1 MIVMDGTIRHWRR
14 RNRGRRKP
22 YHTMMILGIKR
33 RKRIPVPLS
42 GALETRYRILMNR
55 RKNLHY
61 KDTDPH
67 QDRRDYA
74 WRMA

>member
-1 MIVMDGTIRHWRR
+1 MIVMEGTIRHWRR

-42 GALETRYRILMNR
+42 GALETRYRVFMAE

-61 KDTDPH
+61 KFTYADD
-67 QDRRDYA
+67 DNKDYA

>member
-1 MIVMDGTIRHWRR
+1 MIKEYGIVRHWRR

-22 YHTMMILGIKR
+22 FHYMMISGQRR
-33 RKRIPVPLS
+33 RKRTPVPLS

-67 QDRRDYA
+67 QDRKDYA

>member
-1 MIVMDGTIRHWRR
+1 MIVMEGTIRHWRR

-33 RKRIPVPLS
+33 RSRPLRS
-42 GALETRYRILMNR
+42 LPSALEVRYRVFMASR
-55 RKNLHY
+55 RALHY
-61 KDTDPH
+61 KITHADEDNT
-67 QDRRDYA
+67 DYA